1 MPEKL
6 KFRLSSMWLFVS
18 IFTIVLPVF
27 VPSYASFNP
36 AGNTIG
42 VATAAMFIL
51 SFPSSLFGLVA
62 MGFVAATLH
71 LNPNSIEGLYV
82 NLLVMFTLG
91 LVQWFWIVPRIWNR
105 DPAFQTVEIGAGWMP
120 REMLPKAVPEEI
132 FGHYDADGRTPVEC
146 VIEERSNPETTDRN
160 RAD

>member
-18 IFTIVLPVF
+18 IFTIILPVF
-27 VPSYASFNP
+27 VPSFSSSNP
-36 AGNTIG
+36 TTNAIG

-62 MGFVAATLH
+62 MMFVDIILGM
-71 LNPNSIEGLYV
+71 NPNSIQGLYV
-82 NLLVMFTLG
+82 NLLVMFVLG
-91 LVQWFWIVPRIWNR
+91 LVQWFWILPRIWNR

-120 REMLPKAVPEEI
+120 PHELPKAVPDEI
-132 FGHYDADGRTPVEC
+132 FTRYDADGRTPVEC
-146 VIEERSNPETTDRN
+146 VIDEQAIVKSGSD
-160 RAD
+160 